1 MRSRPTPRA
10 TIDTNLFVSA
20 LITPR
25 GLPGLLLRAWE
36 RGEFVVVTS
45 PALVTELE
53 AVLARDKLRARYFLS
68 PEAVG
73 RLVGRLRYVAEQA
86 AVPADLPIHSRDPN
100 DDKFLAAALGGGAD
114 FLVTG
119 DEDLLVL
126 DGEPALGRLRIA
138 TAREFLELLRTG
150 G

>member
-10 TIDTNLFVSA
+10 TIDTNLFVSG

-45 PALVTELE
+45 PELVAEVA
-53 AVLARDKLRARYFLS
+53 AVLGRDKLRARYFIG
-68 PEAVG
+68 PEEVG

-86 AVPADLPIHSRDPN
+86 VVSTELPIRSRDPK
-100 DDKFLAAALGGGAD
+100 DDKFLAAALGGDAD

-138 TAREFLELLRTG
+138 TAREFLEFLRVG